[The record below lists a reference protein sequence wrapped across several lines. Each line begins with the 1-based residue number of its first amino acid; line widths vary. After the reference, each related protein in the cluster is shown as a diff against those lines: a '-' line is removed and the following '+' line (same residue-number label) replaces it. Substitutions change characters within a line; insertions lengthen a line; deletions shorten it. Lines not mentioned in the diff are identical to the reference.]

1 MANTSDALV
10 INIRIATKEVNLKHT
25 VQEVKLPM
33 SNKKKEKKI
42 IFFRFGN
49 LTFCIFG
56 NLTFTTR
63 KK

>member
-33 SNKKKEKKI
+33 SNKKKGKENY
-42 IFFRFGN
+42 FFSFW
-49 LTFCIFG
+49 
-56 NLTFTTR
+56 
-63 KK
+63 